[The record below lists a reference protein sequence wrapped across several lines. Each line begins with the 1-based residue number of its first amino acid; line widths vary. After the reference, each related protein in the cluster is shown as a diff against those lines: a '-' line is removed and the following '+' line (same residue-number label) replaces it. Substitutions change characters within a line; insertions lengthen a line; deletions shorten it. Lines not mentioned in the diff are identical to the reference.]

1 MNRYCLPFAG
11 TNLKDLQIHVCSH
24 RRRIVYK
31 ILGRTTMAE
40 RTRRR
45 VRGNGLWPAKWTS
58 KMMYSNET
66 QVSQAIRM
74 NQIAACIEFVAGACV
89 SELQRKHG
97 STRSNIQIEDEQA
110 TNLTHVANATQAA
123 HAIPTATFPTFQKPA
138 SCLHPNFVQPSRCRT
153 GEVARSNAK

>member
-11 TNLKDLQIHVCSH
+11 KKSERPPDSRVQSSSANRVQDPRSNDH
-24 RRRIVYK
+24 
-31 ILGRTTMAE
+31 GRTDSSASS
-40 RTRRR
+40 
-45 VRGNGLWPAKWTS
+45 WKWAVACQVDFQSDAFECDTS
-58 KMMYSNET
+58 FPSSN
-66 QVSQAIRM
+66 R
-74 NQIAACIEFVAGACV
+74 IAACIEVVAGACV